1 MKRQSLLSLMAAGF
15 IGLCAVSNA
24 RADETV
30 KFRQFMH
37 AISVQ
42 SQDVGDVDGHAL
54 SLVRFSG
61 IATFPDGTTGTAYF
75 VAAPDYTKGAGP
87 FGTVYHNLTLRD
99 GSVLWLKWVGTTTV
113 EGTISRF
120 QGTVTV
126 LGGKGKYEGAKGD
139 GTITGERI
147 VPLAAG
153 ADLYQ
158 DLVINVKK

>member
-1 MKRQSLLSLMAAGF
+1 MHKRNLVNLTALALTGF
-15 IGLCAVSNA
+15 FACNVAQ
-24 RADETV
+24 ADEVV
-30 KFRQFMH
+30 KFRQVMH

-42 SQDVGDVDGHAL
+42 SQDVGDVEGHVL

-61 IATFPDGTTGTAYF
+61 IATFPDGTTGTTYF
-75 VAAPDYTKGAGP
+75 VGAPDYTKGAGP
-87 FGTVYHNLTLRD
+87 FGTLYHNLTLRD
-99 GSVLWLKWVGTTTV
+99 GSVLWLKWTGTTTV

-126 LGGKGKYEGAKGD
+126 LAGKGRFEGAKGD

-147 VPLAAG
+147 VPLAGG